1 MLVPDDFD
9 VPAAFEGPG
18 FRLEPL
24 GPVHN
29 ERDHEA
35 WMSSIEHIRA
45 TPGMAG
51 GTWPTPMTIE
61 QNLADLEGHAREFTD
76 REAFAYSVL
85 DGDDVIGCLYIDP
98 AEGEGHDAEVR
109 SWVTAS
115 RAEMDPVVWQVVSE
129 WLAKEWPFE
138 SFAYASRS

>member
-1 MLVPDDFD
+1 MLVPDDFE
-9 VPAAFEGPG
+9 VPAGFEGPG

-35 WMSSIEHIRA
+35 WASSIEHIRA
-45 TPGMAG
+45 TPGMEG
-51 GTWPTPMTIE
+51 GIWPTPMTIE

-85 DGDDVIGCLYIDP
+85 DGDEVIGCLYIDP

-115 RAEMDPVVWQVVSE
+115 RAEMDRVVWRSVSA
-129 WLAKEWPFE
+129 WLAESWPFE